1 MPPFPRTG
9 PDASTAWAV
18 TVNRRRCRLEK
29 AGLGKSDSG
38 CSPSEICG
46 LEIFEEMIQCIL
58 SNLRN
63 II

>member
-1 MPPFPRTG
+1 MPLFPRTG

-18 TVNRRRCRLEK
+18 TVNSGQRGLEK

-46 LEIFEEMIQCIL
+46 LEIFEETIQCIL